1 MFYDGA
7 GRLRSWSPNELTIYL
22 AVAALVVLTVESCA
36 KLLNRDSFSIT
47 LAVYVT
53 VFAWYFVDPFLNP
66 KQYDCIPPS
75 LISQS
80 YGQVLI
86 FLIAFRFFMRV
97 AARWVDSQDVVDVKP
112 ASRCIETSWKLSP
125 Q

>member
-1 MFYDGA
+1 MVT
-7 GRLRSWSPNELTIYL
+7 NELTFYL
-22 AVAALVVLTVESCA
+22 AAAALVVLTVESCA

-47 LAVYVT
+47 VAVCVM
-53 VFAWYFVDPFLNP
+53 VFAGYFVNPFFDPE
-66 KQYDCIPPS
+66 QYDYIPLL
-75 LISQS
+75 LIRQS